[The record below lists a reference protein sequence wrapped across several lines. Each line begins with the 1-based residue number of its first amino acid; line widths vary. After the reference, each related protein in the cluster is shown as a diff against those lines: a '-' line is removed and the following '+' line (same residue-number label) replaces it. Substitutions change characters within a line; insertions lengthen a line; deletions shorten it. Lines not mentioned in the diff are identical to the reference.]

1 MNVLVWSALI
11 ALMVPL
17 QSVLLPHVKIAGVT
31 PDLALVAACL
41 AGLLGGELHGL
52 LVGLTLGWVM
62 SLFSAIDPVV
72 AMGVKGVVG
81 YMAGF
86 AGRHVVYLS
95 WPMLTL
101 GIFFLSCSAGSAT
114 ASLLTLN
121 GQQDLWWALRTVVL
135 PQGVLD
141 ALAGGALYWVARSR
155 FSVERWMAEYRT

>member
-1 MNVLVWSALI
+1 MNVLVWSAVI

-17 QSVLLPHVKIAGVT
+17 QSVLLPQVKIAGVT
-31 PDLALVAACL
+31 PDMALVAACL

-72 AMGVKGVVG
+72 AMGVKGAVG
-81 YMAGF
+81 YAAGF

-95 WPMLTL
+95 WPMLTA

-114 ASLLTLN
+114 ASLLALN
-121 GQQDLWWALRTVVL
+121 GRQDLWWAIRAVVL
-135 PQGVLD
+135 
-141 ALAGGALYWVARSR
+141 
-155 FSVERWMAEYRT
+155 

>member
-17 QSVLLPHVKIAGVT
+17 QSVLLPQVKIAGVT
-31 PDLALVAACL
+31 PDVALVAACL

-52 LVGLTLGWVM
+52 VVGLTLGWVM
-62 SLFSAIDPVV
+62 SLFSAMDPVV
-72 AMGVKGVVG
+72 AMGVKGAVG
-81 YMAGF
+81 YAAGF

-95 WPMLTL
+95 WPMLTV

-114 ASLLTLN
+114 AFLLALN
-121 GQQDLWWALRTVVL
+121 GRQDLWWAIRAVVL

-141 ALAGGALYWVARSR
+141 ALIGGALYWVAWSR
-155 FSVERWMAEYRT
+155 FNVERWMTEYRM